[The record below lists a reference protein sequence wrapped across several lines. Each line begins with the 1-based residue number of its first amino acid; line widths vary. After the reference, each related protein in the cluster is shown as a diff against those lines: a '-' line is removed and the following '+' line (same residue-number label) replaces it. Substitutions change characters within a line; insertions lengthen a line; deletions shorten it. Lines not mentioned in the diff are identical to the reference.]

1 MNFLAKHFFDYQSFV
16 NLPYKAVQLH
26 KPPPSQAGV
35 DPSVGWAPKSMHTS
49 GKNQSA
55 PPARANRNNHEV
67 RPGGH
72 RHGRPSKLEFR
83 EWGERHGE
91 LKCEKNIGLK
101 DAWMASLDGE
111 FKHFHEVEEEPS
123 YINELIPKVS
133 GIEDTNFQILVILT
147 YAPHVEFLTVTV
159 KKLRGFGARDET
171 FIKLQLYDGISLA
184 EERQTIIKK
193 LEGNP
198 PEIPAAAAPH
208 IGNHV
213 NPPAAAAIPGMANNI
228 GNHVGHHRPQQQQ
241 NHQQQQQRNRVQD
254 PGFRLRR
261 RENRRTPL
269 DEEISE
275 SFLFHASPHRLTN
288 LYVVIQMFDGPDS
301 SHEILGKCIIGL
313 SGSSSRGIFHW
324 RQMIRKHGT
333 PVCMWHKLSKPIPK
347 HHPLSSPPPPSP
359 VEEHPADPQPDPQQ

>member
-83 EWGERHGE
+83 EWGDRHGE
-91 LKCEKNIGLK
+91 LKGEKNIGLK

-213 NPPAAAAIPGMANNI
+213 NPLAAAIPGMANNI

-241 NHQQQQQRNRVQD
+241 NHQQRNRVQD

-288 LYVVIQMFDGPDS
+288 LYVVIQVSF
-301 SHEILGKCIIGL
+301 
-313 SGSSSRGIFHW
+313 FYY
-324 RQMIRKHGT
+324 
-333 PVCMWHKLSKPIPK
+333 
-347 HHPLSSPPPPSP
+347 
-359 VEEHPADPQPDPQQ
+359 